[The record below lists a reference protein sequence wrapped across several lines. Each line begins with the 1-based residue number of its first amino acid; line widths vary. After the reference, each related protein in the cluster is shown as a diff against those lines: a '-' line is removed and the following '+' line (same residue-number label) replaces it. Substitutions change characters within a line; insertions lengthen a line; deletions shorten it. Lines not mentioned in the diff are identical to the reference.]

1 MVVVQENDFGN
12 ETIPSEEQQ
21 RIAASIR
28 MIGSTVRGTVPYA
41 RDMGL
46 EKVLPRNNSELE
58 KNEYATDLIEAI
70 EEWEEHITVNEV
82 SFTEDGETKVVI
94 EYVE

>member
-1 MVVVQENDFGN
+1 MVVVQENDFTS

-41 RDMGL
+41 RNMGL
-46 EKVLPRNNSELE
+46 EKALPGNNSELE
-58 KNEYATDLIEAI
+58 KNEYATDLVEAI
-70 EEWEEHITVNEV
+70 EEWEEHVTVNEV
-82 SFTEDGETKVVI
+82 LFTQDGEAKVVI

>member
-1 MVVVQENDFGN
+1 MVIVQENDFTN
-12 ETIPSEEQQ
+12 EAIPEEEQR

-41 RDMGL
+41 RNMGI
-46 EKVLPRNNSELE
+46 EKALPRNNSELE
-58 KNEYATDLIEAI
+58 KNEYATDLMEAI
-70 EEWEEHITVNEV
+70 EEWEEHVTVNEV